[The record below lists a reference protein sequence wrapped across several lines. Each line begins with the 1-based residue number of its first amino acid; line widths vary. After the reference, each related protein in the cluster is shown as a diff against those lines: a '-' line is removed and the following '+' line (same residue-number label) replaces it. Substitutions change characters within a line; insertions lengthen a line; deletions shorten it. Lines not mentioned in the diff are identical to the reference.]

1 MNKEELLN
9 FMITEFESANKE
21 AMINSGMSA
30 EEADA
35 KNIEYSVSIKFLL
48 AQVVE
53 KMFEKNIF

>member
-9 FMITEFESANKE
+9 FMVTEFESANKE

>member
-1 MNKEELLN
+1 
-9 FMITEFESANKE
+9 MITEFESANKE